1 MNQRLHAD
9 AAYASPLSLSLCRN
23 HINIVRY
30 SVKRMRKPLSVL
42 LVMVLGGCTG
52 NRLANTRA
60 TAVRLNTEFVPIV
73 ADSVLNN
80 RYYYKLISTI
90 ADTRLYFLQDKQKR
104 SPDLVCVCEG
114 DLRAN
119 QAIIDNED
127 IYYGRTGLQ
136 LVTFYPSGI
145 DREFAGIEYTARKVG
160 ITVVKQ
166 DKRLVLFLDQLFS
179 RGGSGGHRELIARKY
194 MIVENGKAK
203 VTDGYSIVTNFRI
216 GYPRS
221 YGSGEWSKGSMSY
234 YHCFD
239 HELSFEDNK
248 LVVSFSK
255 QEFELK
261 PLFAAPDEVIPKPE
275 HGFWGERFRYNE
287 FLLPR
292 EAEVQEIYEREELQL
307 KALFI
312 R

>member
-1 MNQRLHAD
+1 MY
-9 AAYASPLSLSLCRN
+9 AAPLSLSLCRN
-23 HINIVRY
+23 HINIVRCG
-30 SVKRMRKPLSVL
+30 VKRMRKPLSVL

-90 ADTRLYFLQDKQKR
+90 AETRLYFLQDKQKR
-104 SPDLVCVCEG
+104 SPDLVFVCEG
-114 DLRAN
+114 DLRGN
-119 QAIIDNED
+119 QAIIDNTD
-127 IYYGRTGLQ
+127 IFYRKTGLQ
-136 LVTFYPSGI
+136 LFTFYPQGLQ
-145 DREFAGIEYTARKVG
+145 REFAGYECSARQAG
-160 ITVVKQ
+160 ISVVKQ
-166 DKRLVLFLDQLFS
+166 HRRLVLFLDQLFS
-179 RGGSGGHRELIARKY
+179 RGGSGGHRQLIARKY
-194 MIVENGKAK
+194 LIVEDGKAK

-221 YGSGEWSKGSMSY
+221 YGSGEWAKGSMSY

-239 HELSFEDNK
+239 QEVSLEDNK
-248 LVVSFSK
+248 LVVSFRK
-255 QEFELK
+255 HRFEIE
-261 PLFAAPDEVIPKPE
+261 PLFAAADEVTPKPE
-275 HGFWGERFRYNE
+275 HGFWGERFRYND

-292 EAEVQEIYEREELQL
+292 EAEVQEICEREELQL

>member
-1 MNQRLHAD
+1 
-9 AAYASPLSLSLCRN
+9 
-23 HINIVRY
+23 
-30 SVKRMRKPLSVL
+30 MRKPYQKIVSGIIKRIRKPLLVF
-42 LVMVLGGCTG
+42 LVMVLGGCTMT
-52 NRLANTRA
+52 RPANTRA
-60 TAVRLNTEFVPIV
+60 TILRLNTEFVPIV

-80 RYYYKLISTI
+80 RYYYKTIS
-90 ADTRLYFLQDKQKR
+90 AMGETRLYFLQDRQE
-104 SPDLVCVCEG
+104 SGPDMVCVYEG
-114 DLRAN
+114 ELRAN
-119 QAIIDNED
+119 QAIIDNEE

-166 DKRLVLFLDQLFS
+166 PGRLALFLDQLFGA
-179 RGGSGGHRELIARKY
+179 GGSGGHRELIARKY

-221 YGSGEWSKGSMSY
+221 YGSGEWAKGSMSY

-239 HELSFEDNK
+239 QEVSLEDNK
-248 LVVSFSK
+248 LVVGFRK

-275 HGFWGERFRYNE
+275 QHEFWGERFRYND
-287 FLLPR
+287 FVRASHHSPP
-292 EAEVQEIYEREELQL
+292 AHT
-307 KALFI
+307 I
-312 R
+312 RRFD

>member
-1 MNQRLHAD
+1 
-9 AAYASPLSLSLCRN
+9 
-23 HINIVRY
+23 
-30 SVKRMRKPLSVL
+30 MRKPLLVF
-42 LVMVLGGCTG
+42 LVMVLGGCTMT
-52 NRLANTRA
+52 RLANTRA
-60 TAVRLNTEFVPIV
+60 TTLRLNTEFVPSA
-73 ADSVLNN
+73 ADSVLND
-80 RYYYKLISTI
+80 RYYYQLISTI
-90 ADTRLYFLQDKQKR
+90 GETRLYFIQDKQDI
-104 SPDLVCVCEG
+104 SPDLVCVYG
-114 DLRAN
+114 ADLRTD
-119 QAIIDNED
+119 QAIIDNTD
-127 IYYGRTGLQ
+127 IFYQKTGLQ
-136 LVTFYPSGI
+136 LFKFYPSGL
-145 DREFAGIEYTARKVG
+145 DRKFAETEYHCARQEVG

-166 DKRLVLFLDQLFS
+166 DKRLVLFLDQLFGS
-179 RGGSGGHRELIARKY
+179 GGSGGHRELIARKY

-239 HELSFEDNK
+239 QELSLEDNK
-248 LVVSFSK
+248 LVVSFRK

-275 HGFWGERFRYNE
+275 HGFWGERFRYND

-292 EAEVQEIYEREELQL
+292 EVEVQEICQREELQL
-307 KALFI
+307 KTLFI

>member
-1 MNQRLHAD
+1 
-9 AAYASPLSLSLCRN
+9 
-23 HINIVRY
+23 
-30 SVKRMRKPLSVL
+30 MRKLL
-42 LVMVLGGCTG
+42 LVFLVIVLGGCVGT
-52 NRLANTRA
+52 RPANTRA
-60 TAVRLNTEFVPIV
+60 TILRLNTEFVPIV

-80 RYYYKLISTI
+80 RYYYKTI
-90 ADTRLYFLQDKQKR
+90 CALGETRLYFLQDRQD
-104 SPDLVCVCEG
+104 SGPDMVCVYEG
-114 DLRAN
+114 DLKSNPAV
-119 QAIIDNED
+119 IDNTD
-127 IYYGRTGLQ
+127 IFYRKTGLQ
-136 LVTFYPSGI
+136 LFTFYPSGLQ
-145 DREFAGIEYTARKVG
+145 REFAGYECSARQAG

-166 DKRLVLFLDQLFS
+166 DRRLALFLDQLFS

-194 MIVENGKAK
+194 MIVENGKAE
-203 VTDGYSIVTNFRI
+203 VTDGYSIVTNLRI

-239 HELSFEDNK
+239 QEVSLEDNK
-248 LVVSFSK
+248 LVVGFRK

-275 HGFWGERFRYNE
+275 HGFWGERFRYND

-292 EAEVQEIYEREELQL
+292 EVEVHEICQREELQL